1 MYKPPELSMARSE
14 GQDAFWQSSGVPKE
28 HRSDSLSAAFN
39 NSGGKE
45 LLTKN
50 YNQLCKHYGVT
61 PSRNN
66 PGKSH
71 ENGAIE
77 SPHGHF
83 KRKLEQALLLKG
95 NTDFASIGDYQKFID
110 LIIRKINKACQARF
124 IEEQQYLLPL
134 PQRRTHDYLE
144 HYVRVTS
151 SSTINIRRTT
161 YSVPSRLIGEK
172 LRVHLYDDNLK
183 IYSGH
188 IHLLTLKRVYVGKN
202 RNGRLIDYQHVIHSL
217 IRKPGAFR
225 YSKIRDNLLPSEDY
239 K

>member
-1 MYKPPELSMARSE
+1 M
-14 GQDAFWQSSGVPKE
+14 
-28 HRSDSLSAAFN
+28 
-39 NSGGKE
+39 
-45 LLTKN
+45 
-50 YNQLCKHYGVT
+50 
-61 PSRNN
+61 
-66 PGKSH
+66 
-71 ENGAIE
+71 
-77 SPHGHF
+77 
-83 KRKLEQALLLKG
+83 
-95 NTDFASIGDYQKFID
+95 
-110 LIIRKINKACQARF
+110 
-124 IEEQQYLLPL
+124 PL

-161 YSVPSRLIGEK
+161 YIFPSRLIGEK

-239 K
+239 KQIWLHADKTLAAKEASKYIVQLLFLAANHNCEPALGRYVLNCFLQTHMLPKIDHCQKRYIVPIQEIPKVISHQHQLSSYNQLLTARTT